1 MKKIFFSS
9 LIFVLSINCSICHAS
24 NEDVLFED
32 SSFVEGDS
40 FVDPVTFI
48 TIGDKEINTTM
59 DYQLLFED
67 DLEVPVKQS
76 ISALPYNKPKCTLTT
91 GEDYDAAAV
100 FLNAHCLE
108 ENARFTLTVFGRD
121 SSGREYSVSAVSD
134 DGEAAVMN
142 IPMGNFSA
150 NIQNEGDEVLHCET
164 VLVGYGADTT
174 PEEGVHLKL
183 SCYDKLP
190 SGGSRLRGLGLLLLS
205 ILFAL

>member
-1 MKKIFFSS
+1 M
-9 LIFVLSINCSICHAS
+9 
-24 NEDVLFED
+24 LFED

-40 FVDPVTFI
+40 FVDQVTFI
-48 TIGDKEINTTM
+48 TIDDKEINTTM

-67 DLEVPVKQS
+67 DVEVPVKQS

-100 FLNAHCLE
+100 FLNTHCLE
-108 ENARFTLTVFGRD
+108 ENGTFTLTVSGRD
-121 SSGREYSVSAVSD
+121 SSGKEYSVSAVSD
-134 DGEAAVMN
+134 GSEAAVMN
-142 IPMGNFSA
+142 IPMGKFSA

-183 SCYDKLP
+183 NCYDKFANA
-190 SGGSRLRGLGLLLLS
+190 GSRLRSLGLLLLS
-205 ILFAL
+205 ILFS